1 MNIEQVLIEIS
12 NNFLSNDLINKKN
25 NFFISI
31 NSKTKNYK
39 INIEEPH
46 QIIEE
51 EINPDIDLCIEIGLE
66 DALKM
71 LEGNLSVQDSLFNGK
86 IKLIGN
92 VEVLNSIATDIEK
105 TT

>member
-1 MNIEQVLIEIS
+1 MNIEQVLTEIS
-12 NNFLSNDLINKKN
+12 NNFLSKDLIKKKE

-39 INIEEPH
+39 INIEKPH
-46 QIIEE
+46 QIIKE
-51 EINPDIDLCIEIGLE
+51 EINLDVDLCIEINLE

-71 LEGNLSVQDSLFNGK
+71 LEGNLNVQDYLFNGK

-92 VEVLNSIATDIEK
+92 VEVLNSLAADIEK

>member
-1 MNIEQVLIEIS
+1 MNIAQVLIEIS
-12 NNFLSNDLINKKN
+12 NNFLSNDLIVKKN

-31 NSKTKNYK
+31 NNKTKNYK
-39 INIEEPH
+39 INIEKPD

-51 EINPDIDLCIEIGLE
+51 EINPEIDLCIEINLE

-92 VEVLNSIATDIEK
+92 VEVLNNIATDIEK